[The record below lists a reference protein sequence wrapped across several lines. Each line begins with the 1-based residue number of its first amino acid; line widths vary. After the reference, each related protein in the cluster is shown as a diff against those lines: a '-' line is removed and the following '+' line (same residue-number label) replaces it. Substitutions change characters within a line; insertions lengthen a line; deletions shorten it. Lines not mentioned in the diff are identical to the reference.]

1 MTHISIIIPLYN
13 CSTAIT
19 ELTARLNAV
28 LQATGKDYEIIF
40 VNDASPSN
48 DWEVVLKE
56 TKKDPR
62 VKGINLSRN
71 FGQHYAITAG
81 LEQAKGEWIVV
92 MDGDLQDKPEEI
104 TKLYN
109 KAKEGYDIVLARRID
124 RQDSYLKKLFSKW
137 FYKTL
142 AYLTDTEQNAE
153 VANFGIYNKKVIRA
167 ILSMHDKT
175 RYFPAMVRWVGF
187 KRTEV
192 EVEHAQRTEGK
203 SSYNFRGLL
212 RLAVNT
218 ILAFSDKP
226 LRLTMKL
233 GILISSL
240 SFILAIITFI
250 RAVTG
255 QISVLGYS
263 SMIISIWFLSGIII
277 TLLGMTGLY
286 IGRIF
291 DQVKNRPSFIISETV
306 NMDNNEN

>member
-1 MTHISIIIPLYN
+1 MTISVVIPVYNCNKTISALTSRLKNVLISIDNYF
-13 CSTAIT
+13 
-19 ELTARLNAV
+19 
-28 LQATGKDYEIIF
+28 EIIF
-40 VNDASPSN
+40 INDASLSN
-48 DWEVVLKE
+48 DWEMVLKE
-56 TKKDPR
+56 TEKDPR
-62 VKGINLSRN
+62 VKGVNLSRN

-81 LEQAKGEWIVV
+81 LEQAKGDWIIV

-109 KAKEGYDIVLARRID
+109 KAQEGYDIVLAHRID
-124 RQDSYLKKLFSKW
+124 RQDSFLKKLFSKW

-277 TLLGMTGLY
+277 TLIGMTGLY

-306 NMDNNEN
+306 NMDNYEN